1 MLLYNAISKV
11 LERKGADDRNIPN
24 DITFIKSSTG
34 EIINCTQIRVLSFDS
49 LHITYMMQFPNGQIR
64 SIKKISIIK
73 INNHDI
79 ILK

>member
-49 LHITYMMQFPNGQIR
+49 LHMTYMMQFQNGQIE

>member
-49 LHITYMMQFPNGQIR
+49 LHMTYMMQFQNGQIR